1 MSSTEKAID
10 ALSTSP
16 DNSSLDPEKSTPQ
29 PLSEQELEDD
39 SEYLTGI
46 RLGLVVMGLC
56 LSVLLVG
63 LDNSILATVRHAH
76 FLLSNSHD

>member
-10 ALSTSP
+10 ASSTSP
-16 DNSSLDPEKSTPQ
+16 DNISLDPEKSTPQ

-63 LDNSILATVRHAH
+63 LDNSILATVRYAP